1 MKISLINLEIFSS
14 GKKILRKNFWP
25 EIFVE
30 KKSKL
35 FLRESF
41 SLRDKNRPRVGKRDF
56 FKLWRNFWIEKIL
69 SEKFQQDL
77 EGKIFFFIY
86 SSEKFFEKIWK
97 IFLWIVKGKTPRS
110 SVSLQDFKGY

>member
-30 KKSKL
+30 KKNPSYFCEKVFL
-35 FLRESF
+35 FEIKIGHGLEKEIF
-41 SLRDKNRPRVGKRDF
+41 S
-56 FKLWRNFWIEKIL
+56 KLWRNFWIEKIL

-86 SSEKFFEKIWK
+86 SSEKFFEKI
-97 IFLWIVKGKTPRS
+97 
-110 SVSLQDFKGY
+110 